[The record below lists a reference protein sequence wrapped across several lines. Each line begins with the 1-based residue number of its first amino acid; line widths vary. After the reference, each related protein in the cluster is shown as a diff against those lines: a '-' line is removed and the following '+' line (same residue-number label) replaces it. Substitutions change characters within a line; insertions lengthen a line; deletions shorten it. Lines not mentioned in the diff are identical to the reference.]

1 MHFHKHITNK
11 RFIMN
16 LDQISFVLKI
26 ETLAS
31 KLFKMK
37 NNDFKIFHSKKI
49 CAQQNIFQTIKTFL
63 IMGEISLLTFQILVI
78 IFYFLFCII
87 SNSNISSFLL
97 DYLTLKNKSNHLKYT
112 CFLRSLRINLS
123 FFWNLNKLRQKK

>member
-31 KLFKMK
+31 KLLKMK
-37 NNDFKIFHSKKI
+37 NNDFKVFYSKKI

-78 IFYFLFCII
+78 YIYIFALSQIVTYPPF
-87 SNSNISSFLL
+87 SL
-97 DYLTLKNKSNHLKYT
+97 DYSTLKNKSNHLRYT
-112 CFLRSLRINLS
+112 CFLRFLRINFS

>member
-26 ETLAS
+26 ETLAFQ
-31 KLFKMK
+31 LFKMK
-37 NNDFKIFHSKKI
+37 NNDFKVFNSKKI

-78 IFYFLFCII
+78 IFYFFFALSQIVTYPPF
-87 SNSNISSFLL
+87 SL
-97 DYLTLKNKSNHLKYT
+97 DYSTLKNKSNHLRYT
-112 CFLRSLRINLS
+112 CFLRSLRINFS